1 MKLYAKWVA
10 LVFTLITIGCKETP
24 EEPGLSLPTNLET
37 TLIED
42 NAKKGLVKASM
53 SADNSNYYQIWFELP
68 NGEFEEGVMNGG
80 ESQFTYYDS
89 GMYLVKF
96 RAHVTDRDFA
106 EVIDSIHIVFKAPSI
121 NDG

>member
-1 MKLYAKWVA
+1 MKFYTKLVA
-10 LVFTLITIGCKETP
+10 VVLIVFTLGCKETT

-42 NAKKGLVKASM
+42 NVKKGLVKASI
-53 SADNSNYYQIWFELP
+53 SADNANYYQIWFELP

-89 GMYLVKF
+89 GMYYILRFGNVLGEITCTCN
-96 RAHVTDRDFA
+96 R
-106 EVIDSIHIVFKAPSI
+106 S
-121 NDG
+121 